1 MHILKRLS
9 LFFTNSVSTRKMT
22 IVIIMGSV
30 MWVILTVQF
39 KSYLPLRFGKKNK
52 MITVGSG

>member
-1 MHILKRLS
+1 MHILKRFL
-9 LFFTNSVSTRKMT
+9 LFFTNSISTRKMT
-22 IVIIMGSV
+22 IVTIMGSV

-39 KSYLPLRFGKKNK
+39 KSYLSLRFGKKNK